1 MTKVGS
7 RELKNRMGKYLR
19 EVKAGRSVLITER
32 GEHIGTIHPKPRTE
46 KEETF
51 DALLDQLEKQGLIRR
66 GRGKLPKFKAVKSR
80 GGKRAS
86 EIIIED
92 RK

>member
-32 GEHIGTIHPKPRTE
+32 GEHIGTINPKPKTE
-46 KEETF
+46 KNETF
-51 DALLDQLEKQGLIRR
+51 DELLDQLEKQGLIRR

-80 GGKRAS
+80 GGKLAS